1 MKTLKRFST
10 RMKVWLTLLA
20 TITCLAGMGYGVFRL
35 FAYSLP
41 MQMESFYEASQSDA
55 GDKGVALYDAALQEF
70 KAERYDSAQQL
81 LVMAYSA
88 LTEQKESQSNSDE
101 KMAARVQFLLGVVN
115 EKTKKTQPA
124 IEAYKMALRHN
135 PDHMEAKYNLERLMV
150 SGGGKGQGSGPGKDD
165 GNGPPSSGQGSQGKK
180 GI

>member
-1 MKTLKRFST
+1 MKTIRSFST
-10 RMKVWLTLLA
+10 RMKVWLTLLF
-20 TITCLAGMGYGVFRL
+20 TMICLAGLGYGVYRL

-41 MQMESFYEASQSDA
+41 MQMGSYYEASQSEA

-70 KAERYDSAQQL
+70 NAEHFDTAQQL
-81 LVMAYSA
+81 LVMSYSA
-88 LTEQKESQSNSDE
+88 LTEQKESQSAIDE

-115 EKTKKTQPA
+115 EKTNKTQPA

-135 PDHMEAKYNLERLMV
+135 PDHMEAKYNLERLMAT
-150 SGGGKGQGSGPGKDD
+150 GGKGQGNGPGDGD